1 MRPGGGV
8 EVLNSAPAV
17 ASGQGFNR
25 ETPEMKS
32 YIMPSIVRHFIYPFY
47 RGFRKDRVLSILNE
61 LERTQ
66 WLSGEEVEEVQ
77 WRRLISLLRQ
87 AALHVPYYRELFKKR
102 DIDADAVES
111 PSDFRKIPFLTRNL
125 IRDNRR
131 ELVSADPLR
140 KGYVASTGDYAGELL
155 EVFCDYSAGPVR
167 RANTLRQ
174 LRAAGVDIGEK
185 QLYLVGFQSDRPLK
199 ERFKEGIKDFFYNR
213 RFLSAFDMSEDNMKR
228 YAAIECSYK
237 PSLIVGIPSAL
248 TLLSKFCL
256 DNSIELQPP
265 KAIFTKG
272 ETLYQDQR
280 ETIEKAFSAPVFNRY
295 GSREFAEV
303 ACECEKHDGMH
314 LSSDLFY
321 VEVIGPGGRVAAPGE
336 EGELVITDLSN
347 LYMPFIRYRT
357 GDKAVQSDRQCPC
370 GRGLPL
376 LERIEARTV
385 DSVRT
390 PGGKVVPGF
399 FWMWLSRTV
408 PGIKRFQVEQ
418 RRLSSI
424 DYRLVP
430 GPEWRDEY
438 AEELKEKIRA
448 NCGDNMR
455 VNMMIVDEIPASKNG
470 RARFIISNIKE
481 RLVIKSKIHKANITG
496 VETGLNDC
504 LRIDAELM
512 DLADISEFE
521 KILIVNST
529 NGSRLETFAVRG
541 ERGTGEIISCGGVS
555 NQASRGDEIG
565 IMAFTWSSEQES
577 SFSNILVDEKNRF
590 SRYLTEKAGDR
601 I

>member
-1 MRPGGGV
+1 
-8 EVLNSAPAV
+8 
-17 ASGQGFNR
+17 
-25 ETPEMKS
+25 MKS
-32 YIMPSIVRHFIYPFY
+32 YILPSIVRYFIYPFY
-47 RGFRKDRVLSILNE
+47 RGFRKDRVLSILDE
-61 LERTQ
+61 LERNQ
-66 WLSGEEVEEVQ
+66 WLSFEEIEDIQ
-77 WRRLISLLRQ
+77 WRRLIGLLKY
-87 AALHVPYYRELFKKR
+87 AVLHVPYYRDLFKKR
-102 DIDADAVES
+102 DIMADQIES
-111 PSDFRKIPFLTRNL
+111 ASDFRKIPFLTRNL
-125 IRDNRR
+125 IRDNSR
-131 ELVSADPLR
+131 ELVSGDPLR

-155 EVFCDYSAGPVR
+155 DVFCDYSAGPVR

-228 YAAIECSYK
+228 YASVERSYR
-237 PSLIVGIPSAL
+237 PSLVVGIPSAL
-248 TLLSKFCL
+248 TLFSKFCL
-256 DNSIELQPP
+256 NNSIELHTP

-280 ETIEKAFSAPVFNRY
+280 EMIEKAFSAPVFNRY

-321 VEVIGPGGRVAAPGE
+321 VEVVRPGGGPAAPGE

-357 GDKAVQSDRQCPC
+357 GDKAVQSDRQCSC

-376 LERIEARTV
+376 LEGIEARTV

-408 PGIKRFQVEQ
+408 PGVKRFQVEQ
-418 RRLSSI
+418 MKLSSI
-424 DYRLVP
+424 NYRMIP
-430 GPEWRDEY
+430 GRGWKDEY
-438 AEELKEKIRA
+438 AEELKKKIRA
-448 NCGDNMR
+448 NCGENMS
-455 VNMMIVDEIPASKNG
+455 VNMMIVDEIPVSENG
-470 RARFIISNIKE
+470 RARFMISNIKD
-481 RLVIKSKIHKANITG
+481 RLVIKSKIHKANVTG
-496 VETGLNDC
+496 VEPGLNDC

-512 DLADISEFE
+512 DLADISEYE

-541 ERGTGEIISCGGVS
+541 ERGTGEIVSCGGVS
-555 NQASRGDEIG
+555 AQVSRGDEIG
-565 IMAFTWSSEQES
+565 VMAFTWSSEPES
-577 SFSNILVDEKNRF
+577 AFSNILVDEKNRF
-590 SRYLTEKAGDR
+590 SRYLTETAGDK